1 MTILQ
6 PFKTYAGTV
15 NLSNYES
22 LTPSPT
28 YQDFSSCFY
37 LSTANRIFH
46 SFFFFLPTEGRPTY
60 LPTHPIYYFMKN
72 IFDCP
77 NLLLSATE
85 DLNHIEVCWS
95 LAGPERRAKCSYTYP
110 IHIQPYLSHHMYP
123 GHVIPCHVIFHIM

>member
-15 NLSNYES
+15 NPSNYES

-28 YQDFSSCFY
+28 YQHFSSCFY
-37 LSTANRIFH
+37 LSPTV
-46 SFFFFLPTEGRPTY
+46 FFVLTEGRPTY
-60 LPTHPIYYFMKN
+60 LPTHPIYYFMTN

-85 DLNHIEVCWS
+85 DLNHVEVCWS
-95 LAGPERRAKCSYTYP
+95 LAGPERRAKYSYTYP
-110 IHIQPYLSHHMYP
+110 IHI
-123 GHVIPCHVIFHIM
+123 